1 MGTMY
6 IYLGGGGVGEEEW
19 GRRSGGGGVGEEEWG
34 RTVPPME
41 PVTGETVE
49 LIPQSKEQLKA
60 LRKELEV
67 GAVMYC
73 QYLDMDDVE
82 KAKDWVYAMSEDEQ
96 RILMKAVPEGATGLD
111 AMLEAIDDS
120 VYDGPNK
127 TVRKWVDG
135 KVVKGHADQ
144 IGGGPIDSVIQA
156 IANRLPNPPRKPS
169 NFQGR
174 TEENKAEQKIYRDA
188 VISAGEAHAKTPAA
202 EAIPPGGKK
211 PIKNVITDN
220 IARYHQLNAKGIATV
235 DNIII
240 GGSWHTTPMGPRG
253 PCQGGDGDRI
263 FRLEIGYLAEIGY
276 LGFGDRIS
284 RIWRS
289 DI

>member
-6 IYLGGGGVGEEEW
+6 IYL
-19 GRRSGGGGVGEEEWG
+19 GGGGVGEEEWG

-60 LRKELEV
+60 LQKELEV

-73 QYLDMDDVE
+73 QYLDMDEE

-96 RILMKAVPEGATGLD
+96 RILMKAVPDGAASLG
-111 AMLEAIDDS
+111 AMWEAIDDS
-120 VYDGPNK
+120 VYEGPNK
-127 TVRKWVDG
+127 TLRKLVDG

-156 IANRLPNPPRKPS
+156 IASRLPFPPCKPS

-174 TEENKAEQKIYRDA
+174 TEEDKAEQKRYRDA

-220 IARYHQLNAKGIATV
+220 IARFHKLNAKGIAAV

-240 GGSWHTTPMGPRG
+240 GESWHTMGGR
-253 PCQGGDGDRI
+253 
-263 FRLEIGYLAEIGY
+263 
-276 LGFGDRIS
+276 
-284 RIWRS
+284 WRS